1 MENQPTASLVKH
13 FESLTDPRRG
23 NAKAHL
29 FLEILI
35 IAILAVICGADGWS
49 DVELFGKNK
58 KAWLKT
64 FLQLP
69 KGIPSHDTFGRV
81 FAKLKPEEF
90 QNRFIEWVRAVEKL
104 AAGQV
109 IAVDGK
115 KLRRSHDQA
124 TGKAAIYMVSAWA
137 TQNQLVL
144 GQTKVAEKSNEIT
157 AIPELLRLLDI
168 SGCIVTIDAIGTQTE
183 ISETII
189 EGGGDYLLAVKE
201 NQGHLFEDV
210 QYLFTALDSAQ
221 GLKSAPYQYARSVNK
236 GHGRIESR
244 ECWATDREE
253 HLSLLRKR
261 QQWKGLKSVVRIVSH
276 RQIGETLE
284 VQTRYF
290 ISSLPAEAK
299 TILKVKRSHWKI
311 ENQVHWVLDIAFRED
326 ESRVRQDHAAE
337 NLAVLRHMALNLLK
351 NEKTAKGGIRAKRL
365 QAGWNNEYLLTILKS
380 SNAIALNVIFRCKN
394 PRGIYFC

>member
-1 MENQPTASLVKH
+1 MAKQPIGSIVKH
-13 FESLTDPRRG
+13 FEGLPDPRTG
-23 NAKAHL
+23 NAKAHI

-64 FLQLP
+64 FLELP

-81 FAKLKPEEF
+81 FAKIQPEEF
-90 QNRFIEWVRAVEKL
+90 QKRFMDWVQAVETL
-104 AAGQV
+104 TAGQV

-115 KLRRSHDQA
+115 QLRRSHNRE

-144 GQTKVAEKSNEIT
+144 GQTKVADKSNEIT
-157 AIPELLRLLDI
+157 AIPVLLRLLDI

-183 ISETII
+183 IAETIMA
-189 EGGGDYLLAVKE
+189 GGGDYLLAVKE
-201 NQGHLFEDV
+201 NQGHLFKDLQSFFAEDAAREMK
-210 QYLFTALDSAQ
+210 YAQ
-221 GLKSAPYQYARSVNK
+221 CSYAKSVHQ
-236 GHGRIESR
+236 GHGRLETR

-253 HLSLLRKR
+253 HLGWVRKR
-261 QQWKGLKSVVRIVSH
+261 RPWKGLRSVVRMVSQ
-276 RQIGETLE
+276 RQIGETLQ

-290 ISSLPAEAK
+290 ISSLPADAK
-299 TILKVKRSHWKI
+299 TILKAKRSHWKI
-311 ENQVHWVLDIAFRED
+311 ENQLHWVLDLAFRED
-326 ESRVRQDHAAE
+326 ESRVRTDHGAE

-351 NEKTAKGGIRAKRL
+351 NEKTAKGGIHAKRL
-365 QAGWNNEYLLTILKS
+365 QAGWNNDYLLSILKS
-380 SNAIALNVIFRCKN
+380 
-394 PRGIYFC
+394 